1 MLISDYPKG
10 FAGCQSNPQ
19 NVSLHVI
26 AARRP
31 KADPLL
37 DNSIRCRGRIQW
49 DAHSIT
55 MDGNYY
61 TIIIAHKLSDPTK
74 QKKKIISDALYVQI
88 NGRVSE
94 A

>member
-19 NVSLHVI
+19 NVSLHVT
-26 AARRP
+26 AAQRP

-37 DNSIRCRGRIQW
+37 DNLIRCRSRIQR

-55 MDGNYY
+55 MDGDYY
-61 TIIIAHKLSDPTK
+61 TVIIAHKLFDPTK
-74 QKKKIISDALYVQI
+74 KKKIISDALYVQI
-88 NGRVSE
+88 NGDISE
-94 A
+94 V

>member
-19 NVSLHVI
+19 NVSLHVT
-26 AARRP
+26 AAQRP

-37 DNSIRCRGRIQW
+37 DNLIRCRGRIQR

-55 MDGNYY
+55 MDGDYY
-61 TIIIAHKLSDPTK
+61 TVIIAHKLFDPTK
-74 QKKKIISDALYVQI
+74 KKKIISDALYVQI
-88 NGRVSE
+88 NGDISE
-94 A
+94 V